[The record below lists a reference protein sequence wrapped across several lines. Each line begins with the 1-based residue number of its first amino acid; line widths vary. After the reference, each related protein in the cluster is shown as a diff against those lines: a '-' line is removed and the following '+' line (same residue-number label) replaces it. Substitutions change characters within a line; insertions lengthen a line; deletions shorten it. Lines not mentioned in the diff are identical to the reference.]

1 MMTAEDQAVAVEE
14 EVAEKEGEGQPQGEE
29 ASGGS
34 VLSISVHDDA
44 NTAESLT

>member
-1 MMTAEDQAVAVEE
+1 MMTAEDQAVAAEE
-14 EVAEKEGEGQPQGEE
+14 AAEKEGEGQPQGEE